1 MGELSLGGKTAVV
14 LGASNLHGTATV
26 RLLAG
31 EGVNLALGGRNR
43 ERLEA
48 LQAEVEAAGGK
59 ALVVGTHLAKRH
71 HPAHLVEAAVEQFGG
86 LDYLLFMAYSGAPPL
101 TSQEVGEWERSVDV
115 NIKGF
120 LYCLAAALPALRSGG
135 GGHVVAL
142 GAEEPGLPDPLHR
155 AARAAVS
162 VLVEELNAGL
172 SDEGISASIV
182 SEQDPGQ
189 CAEAVRQALLHHQR

>member
-1 MGELSLGGKTAVV
+1 MSEFDLVGKTAVV
-14 LGASNLHGTATV
+14 LGASNPYGAAAA

-31 EGVNLALGGRNR
+31 EGVNLALGGRDR

-48 LQAEVEAAGGK
+48 LQAEVEVAGGE

-71 HPAHLVEAAVEQFGG
+71 HPVHLVEAAVEQFGG

-101 TSQEVGEWERSVDV
+101 TSQEVVEWERSVDV

-120 LYCLAAALPALRSGG
+120 LYCLAAALPALRVS

-162 VLVEELNAGL
+162 VLVEELNAEF
-172 SDEGISASIV
+172 SEEEVSASV
-182 SEQDPGQ
+182 VLEQDPDR
-189 CAEAVRQALLHHQR
+189 CAEAVRQALLYHRR